1 VGDTIQ
7 DICRRLAAGNQG
19 RTEADVQ
26 SDVRKF
32 LLDAPLEL
40 DGDDLTEVLLEAQA
54 GGGRRIDV
62 EAGNAAIEVKKS
74 LSSGKLLADAREQLA
89 GYVRTRSDELGQRY
103 VGILTDGR
111 SWLLHQLLLE
121 GELMEVDR
129 FDLTG
134 SSDAPAL
141 AAWLEAVLVTAVT
154 VTPTPKQII
163 RVLGAES
170 PGCALELAGLND
182 LYGACKNDPEV
193 QLKRELWSRLLTAA
207 LGTNFQE
214 SDDLFVEHTYLV
226 LTAELIAHS
235 VAGIPIALPGS
246 DIRALLEGQQFEDAG
261 LHGVVEADFF
271 DWPALR
277 QEGELVVRA
286 IAKRLNRFN
295 WALVEHDILKALY
308 ESVIDADTRHKLG
321 EYYTPDWLAEKM
333 VREHVFDP
341 LNERVLDP
349 ACGSGTFVFWAV
361 RAALTAA
368 DADGMSNK
376 DALAHVTQRVAG
388 LDLHPV
394 AVTLA
399 RVTYLLAIGRDR
411 LTDRGELTI
420 PIYLGDSVRWE
431 QDTSLLQ
438 QSGITVHTSDGMEL
452 FAQELHFP
460 EGVLTDPGRFDRLVA
475 ALADKA
481 ADLDRDPVTPSRR
494 KDGAPSTK
502 PARVADI
509 SGLLKSHNVSTEDR
523 AAVELVFE
531 KLCRLH
537 DAGRDHVWG
546 YYIRNLARPLSF
558 SRTGAQADVLVGNP
572 PWLAYRHM
580 PKLIQGHYERLAK
593 PRGLWLGGKNATHQ
607 DLSDLFVARAIEQ
620 YLRPG
625 GRFAFVMPYAVL
637 SRRQY
642 AGFRSGSFASQG
654 AGVNSVAFGQA
665 EDYVAVKPTLF
676 PVPSCVVNGTRSTTP
691 KALAAATKSWRGRVR
706 NHHVD
711 WDEAAN
717 TLSSSVRDVARA
729 TDTGAV
735 SPYRSR
741 FSQGAT
747 FTPRV
752 LVTVRREVAGPLG
765 LAAGTTKVGSAR
777 SNLEK
782 KPWKALPDQTGVVED
797 QFVHTML
804 TGAAIVGY
812 KVRTLELTIIPR
824 VGDALVEGSDSS
836 LDGFP
841 GMAAWWRGA
850 ERLWDRHKSARSTM
864 SLLGRLNFQ
873 RGLESQLPP
882 APLRVIYTTS
892 GQYLAACIV
901 DDDKAVIDSS
911 LYWAGV
917 DTLQEARYLCAV
929 LNSDTLL
936 ALVRPLQARGEHN
949 PRHFHLIPF
958 DLPIPA
964 YDATNPMHEEL
975 VMLARDAQTVVNNLV
990 FDPARRF
997 ELARRQVREG
1007 LAASGLSAAIN
1018 NAVATVLNLPP
1029 GAVPAAD
1036 DTLDLDID
1044 LSGAAP
1050 LDEGLVD
1057 A

>member
-1 VGDTIQ
+1 VADTIQ
-7 DICRRLAAGNQG
+7 DICRRLAAGSQG

-32 LLDAPLEL
+32 LLDAPLDL
-40 DGDDLTEVLLEAQA
+40 DGGDLTEVLLEAQA

-62 EAGNAAIEVKKS
+62 EAGNAAIEVKKT
-74 LSSGKLLADAREQLA
+74 LTSGKIFSDARQQLA
-89 GYVRTRSDELGQRY
+89 GYVETRTDELGQRY
-103 VGILTDGR
+103 VGILTDGKR
-111 SWLLHQLLLE
+111 WLLHQLLLN
-121 GELMEVDR
+121 GELVEVDR

-134 SSDAPAL
+134 GDDAPAL
-141 AAWLEAVLVTAVT
+141 AAWLEAVLVTAVQ
-154 VTPTPKQII
+154 VTPTPKEVT

-170 PGCALELAGLND
+170 PGCALELAGLHD
-182 LYGACKNDPEV
+182 LYLACRDDPEV

-207 LGTNFQE
+207 LGTNFHD
-214 SDDLFVEHTYLV
+214 SDELFVEHTYLV

-271 DWPALR
+271 DWPALH
-277 QEGELVVRA
+277 QDGELVVRA

-295 WALVEHDILKALY
+295 WVLVEHDILKALY

-333 VREHVFDP
+333 VRDHVTDP

-349 ACGSGTFVFWAV
+349 SCGSGTFVFWAV
-361 RAALTAA
+361 RAALAAA
-368 DADGMSNK
+368 DAAGMSNK
-376 DALAHVTQRVAG
+376 AALAHVVQRVAG
-388 LDLHPV
+388 VDLHPV

-411 LTDRGELTI
+411 LADRGELTI
-420 PIYLGDSVRWE
+420 PIYLGDTVRWE

-460 EGVLTDPGRFDRLVA
+460 EGILTDPGRFDRLVA

-481 ADLDRDPVTPSRR
+481 ADPARDPVTPARR
-494 KDGAPSTK
+494 KDGAPSSK
-502 PARVADI
+502 SAKVADI
-509 SGLLKSHNVSTEDR
+509 SGLLKSHQVPAQDR

-558 SRTGAQADVLVGNP
+558 SRAGAQADVLVGNP

-580 PKLIQGHYERLAK
+580 PELIQGRYERLAK

-607 DLSDLFVARAIEQ
+607 DLSDLFVARAVEQ
-620 YLRPG
+620 YLRPD

-642 AGFRSGSFASQG
+642 AGFRSGNFASQG
-654 AGVNSVAFGQA
+654 AGVNGVAFGRA
-665 EDYVAVKPTLF
+665 EDYVAIKPTLF
-676 PVPSCVVNGTRSTTP
+676 PVPSCVVTGKRSATPTALRSATT
-691 KALAAATKSWRGRVR
+691 SWTGKVR
-706 NHHVD
+706 NHHIR
-711 WDEAAN
+711 WDEAAQ
-717 TLSSSVRDVARA
+717 TLTSSIAEVPRA
-729 TDTGAV
+729 TDTGGV
-735 SPYRSR
+735 SPYRQS

-752 LVTVRREVAGPLG
+752 LAAIQCEAAGPLG
-765 LAAGTTKVGSAR
+765 LVAGTTKVRSAR

-782 KPWKALPDQTGVVED
+782 KPWRELPDQTGVVEN
-797 QFVHTML
+797 QFIHTML
-804 TGAAIVGY
+804 TGAGIVGY
-812 KVRTLELTIIPR
+812 KVRSPELTVVPR
-824 VGDALVEGSDSS
+824 IGDSLVEGSDTV
-836 LDGFP
+836 LEGFP

-850 ERLWDRHKSARSTM
+850 ERLWDRHKAAKSTM

-873 RGLESQLPP
+873 RGLQTQLPP
-882 APLRVIYTTS
+882 ASLRVVYTTS

-901 DDDKAVIDSS
+901 DDDKALVDSG
-911 LYWAGV
+911 LYWAPV
-917 DTLQEARYLCAV
+917 DTLEEARYLCAV
-929 LNSDTLL
+929 LNSDALL

-958 DLPIPA
+958 NLPIPA
-964 YDATNPMHEEL
+964 YDETNPTHEEL
-975 VMLARDAQTVVNNLV
+975 VVLAGKAQALVNGLV

-997 ELARRQVREG
+997 ELARRQVRES
-1007 LAASGLSAAIN
+1007 LVASGLSAEIDNTVA
-1018 NAVATVLNLPP
+1018 AVLELPP
-1029 GAVPAAD
+1029 SA
-1036 DTLDLDID
+1036 T
-1044 LSGAAP
+1044 SGADVLDQSP
-1050 LDEGLVD
+1050 L
-1057 A
+1057 